1 MKKITFS
8 LEHPDGLEEDMTA
21 EEVSAK
27 EAAEAAD
34 TALQNA
40 EKTKADNRTSAINKI
55 KSSASLTDDEVTALF
70 GE

>member
-8 LEHPDGLEEDMTA
+8 FEHPDGLEEDMTA